1 MTSRAGFFQLPLGRG
16 SVEAV
21 LRRLVLVLALI
32 VTTLGL
38 ATAVA
43 DAGPRGPKVETAG
56 ADCNLPESDA
66 EALVILN
73 YYYPNK
79 YIWDE
84 THLDVAVQAENVS
97 AAHVAAVRE
106 AIDTWDAV
114 LRECFD
120 GQITLTDVTGQKRSS
135 ADIVL
140 HYVPHAGGAVFAGYA
155 VCGGNG
161 CGNIIVSSEFGAP
174 TNEGYTPEYLGFIT
188 LHELG
193 HALGLGHAT
202 NLEESTDL
210 MGYGW
215 LGEGPDPLFS
225 QCDLDALA
233 YLFGPLLSGEGPAG
247 PGPSTLQPEF
257 DCAGA

>member
-1 MTSRAGFFQLPLGRG
+1 MRNRVICVIIA
-16 SVEAV
+16 
-21 LRRLVLVLALI
+21 LVAS
-32 VTTLGL
+32 LGL
-38 ATAVA
+38 AGHTANA
-43 DAGPRGPKVETAG
+43 QSRATATTAA

-79 YIWDE
+79 YVWDD
-84 THLDVAVQAENVS
+84 THLTVAVQAAPNVS
-97 AAHVAAVRE
+97 AEHVAAVRE
-106 AIDTWDAV
+106 AIADWDAV
-114 LRECFD
+114 LRECFG
-120 GQITLTDVTGQKRSS
+120 GQITLTDVTGQPRRT
-135 ADIVL
+135 ADIVV
-140 HYVPHAGGAVFAGYA
+140 HYVPHAGGVVFAGYA
-155 VCGGNG
+155 ICGANR

-174 TNEGYTPEYLGFIT
+174 TNEGYTPEYLYYVT

-202 NLEESTDL
+202 NLRESTDL

-233 YLFGPLLSGEGPAG
+233 YLFGPALAGEDPAS
-247 PGPSTLQPEF
+247 PGPSTLPTTF
-257 DCAGA
+257 DCQAA

>member
-1 MTSRAGFFQLPLGRG
+1 MQ
-16 SVEAV
+16 
-21 LRRLVLVLALI
+21 LRRVILVLVFVVAG
-32 VTTLGL
+32 LGL
-38 ATAVA
+38 AIHSA
-43 DAGPRGPKVETAG
+43 DAKPRQPVATSG
-56 ADCNLPESDA
+56 ADCTLPESDA

-73 YYYPNK
+73 AYYPNK
-79 YIWDE
+79 YVWDD
-84 THLDVAVQAENVS
+84 THLTVSVQAAPNVS
-97 AAHVAAVRE
+97 PEHVAAVQE
-106 AIDTWDAV
+106 AIETWDAI

-120 GQITLTDVTGQKRSS
+120 GQITLTDVTGQPRQS
-135 ADIVL
+135 ADIVV

-155 VCGGNG
+155 ICGANG
-161 CGNIIVSSEFGAP
+161 CGNVIVSSEFGAP
-174 TNEGYTPEYLGFIT
+174 TNEGYTPEYLYYVT

-215 LGEGPDPLFS
+215 IGDAPDPLFS

-233 YLFGPLLSGEGPAG
+233 YLFGPLLGGDDPAG
-247 PGPSTLQPEF
+247 PGPSTLQPTF